1 MTTELSDAQHG
12 NILTYVA
19 ALPGDI
25 GQNILLCI
33 EKWVNVEQAFGY
45 PHPVQVCSNVQAM
58 HSRQPILTDQQ
69 CLDLQILKMH
79 LGQAV

>member
-1 MTTELSDAQHG
+1 MTSELFNTQQS

-19 ALPGDI
+19 ALPYDI

-33 EKWVNVEQAFGY
+33 EKWQNGEQAFGY
-45 PHPVQVCSNVQAM
+45 PHPVQVCSNVLTL
-58 HSRQPILTDQQ
+58 HSRQPILTEQQ